1 MTKPILRG
9 ITIIACLAVSSAFAE
24 EAVQR
29 PMLPAGSLLRVRLK
43 TTLSDKTNKQGDP
56 FTAMLYEPVTA
67 NGEEVIPAG
76 SMLNGHVAFVKESG
90 RIKGVAEMRLVADTI
105 VLPDEEAH
113 YNLSASLEEAQ
124 GADCQKVDASSE
136 EGTIKG
142 CGKTAKGMAKNTAI
156 GAGVGSAAGL
166 MVGLTNRGGCS
177 YYYGCWPSS
186 GPGVGASVLYGAG
199 IGAGTALIYSI
210 FKHNKHIILVQ
221 GAEMTFVINRSV
233 GANGQPVASTAD
245 ASTPAP
251 APPPDAPAPASA
263 PAATEPAKP

>member
-1 MTKPILRG
+1 MSR
-9 ITIIACLAVSSAFAE
+9 IAIRALAVLTAFAAATAFAQE
-24 EAVQR
+24 VAAPR
-29 PMLPAGSLLRVRLK
+29 PILPAGSLLRVRLK

-56 FTAMLYEPVTA
+56 FTAMLYEPVMA

-76 SMLNGHVAFVKESG
+76 SILHGHVAFIKESG
-90 RIKGVAEMRLVADTI
+90 RVKGVAEMRLVADRI

-113 YNLSASLEEAQ
+113 YNLAAALEEAQ

-142 CGKTAKGMAKNTAI
+142 CGKTAKSMAKNTAI
-156 GAGVGSAAGL
+156 GGGVGAAAGL
-166 MVGLTNRGGCS
+166 MVGLMNRGGCD

-221 GAEMTFVINRSV
+221 GAELTFVINRSV
-233 GANGQPVASTAD
+233 GPDGQAVATATE
-245 ASTPAP
+245 ALPSP
-251 APPPDAPAPASA
+251 
-263 PAATEPAKP
+263 PAAASSPPAETPKP

>member
-1 MTKPILRG
+1 MTKSILRG
-9 ITIIACLAVSSAFAE
+9 VATIACLAVGTAFAQE
-24 EAVQR
+24 PAQR
-29 PMLPAGSLLRVRLK
+29 PLLPAGSLIRVRLK

-76 SMLNGHVAFVKESG
+76 SILNGHVAFVKESG
-90 RIKGVAEMRLVADTI
+90 RVKGVAELRLVADNI

-113 YNLSASLEEAQ
+113 YNLSATLEDAQ
-124 GADCQKVDASSE
+124 GADCQKVDSSSE

-156 GAGVGSAAGL
+156 GTGVGAAGGL
-166 MVGLTNRGGCS
+166 MVGLINRGGCD
-177 YYYGCWPSS
+177 YYYGCYPSS

-210 FKHNKHIILVQ
+210 FKHNKHVILVQ
-221 GAEMTFVINRSV
+221 GAELTFVINRSV
-233 GANGQPVASTAD
+233 GADGQPVAAATD
-245 ASTPAP
+245 AA
-251 APPPDAPAPASA
+251 APPP
-263 PAATEPAKP
+263 PAKSPPPETPKP

>member
-1 MTKPILRG
+1 MTKSILRV
-9 ITIIACLAVSSAFAE
+9 TATFACLAVFSAFAE
-24 EAVQR
+24 EPAPR
-29 PMLPAGSLLRVRLK
+29 PILPAGSLIRVRLK

-67 NGEEVIPAG
+67 NGDEVIPAG
-76 SMLNGHVAFVKESG
+76 SILNGHVAFVKESG
-90 RIKGVAEMRLVADTI
+90 RVKGVAEMRLVADNI

-113 YNLSASLEEAQ
+113 YNLNATLEEAQ

-142 CGKTAKGMAKNTAI
+142 CGKTAKGMAKNAAI
-156 GAGVGSAAGL
+156 GGGVGAAGGL
-166 MVGLTNRGGCS
+166 MVGLMNRGGCD
-177 YYYGCWPSS
+177 YYYGCYPSS

-221 GAEMTFVINRSV
+221 GAHLTFVINRSV
-233 GANGQPVASTAD
+233 GANGQPVQETSPEAA
-245 ASTPAP
+245 A
-251 APPPDAPAPASA
+251 APPPANAPP
-263 PAATEPAKP
+263 PETPKP